1 MPFAQKVAPSWVAE
15 IMPILLLDRTARA
28 ALVTLSVRAG
38 STPYTSNPAKVAGA
52 TGLLVGLF
60 VPVIGVMAEIGLM
73 LYFAGAVVTVVR
85 AHTLSTGVP
94 GTGGRF
100 HGAEVRGLSTVSQG
114 SRRRGP
120 SCASRRPRA
129 ERTSLVRPTHI
140 TSR

>member
-100 HGAEVRGLSTVSQG
+100 HGAEHRVPGFASAWAVVRFSA
-114 SRRRGP
+114 
-120 SCASRRPRA
+120 ASRRADLPRQA
-129 ERTSLVRPTHI
+129 YTHY
-140 TSR
+140 